1 MLLSG
6 GRVGDPVRQQARAVD
21 SEPAP
26 LPTAQNVTVD
36 EVISAYRQAC
46 QKLNCRQIPKLLRQ
60 LQVWGLWAMIE
71 SVCSACMHASV
82 CARAC
87 IYIYVA
93 QPWTQPSLPQP

>member
-6 GRVGDPVRQQARAVD
+6 GRVGDPVRQQTRAVD

-60 LQVWGLWAMIE
+60 LQVWGLWALTE
-71 SVCSACMHASV
+71 GVCGACVHV
-82 CARAC
+82 CVH
-87 IYIYVA
+87 IYVA
-93 QPWTQPSLPQP
+93 QPWTQPSLPQPYPGPV